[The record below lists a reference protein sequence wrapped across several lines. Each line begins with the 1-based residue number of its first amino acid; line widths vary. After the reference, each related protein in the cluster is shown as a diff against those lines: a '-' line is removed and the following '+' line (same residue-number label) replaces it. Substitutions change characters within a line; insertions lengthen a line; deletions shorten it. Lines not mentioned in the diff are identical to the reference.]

1 MNGLGGNETSSVMRK
16 DFDGAAWAT
25 SHGNDF
31 QQLIARARQKPPAKK
46 EDSNMNGVDDAA
58 EDATSTVQSPHFA
71 IPPTTVTPRRRSD
84 ESVKENRSALDPSRS
99 TNGVIGVEDTRV
111 EVPRTPLG
119 SQVIE
124 VVDKT

>member
-25 SHGNDF
+25 NHGNDF

-46 EDSNMNGVDDAA
+46 DTNGEDDAA
-58 EDATSTVQSPHFA
+58 ENATNTIQSPHFA
-71 IPPTTVTPRRRSD
+71 IPATSISPQRTGD
-84 ESVKENRSALDPSRS
+84 ASVKEHPPVSDLSTL
-99 TNGVIGVEDTRV
+99 TNGVVADVDTRI

>member
-16 DFDGAAWAT
+16 DFDGAAWAMN
-25 SHGNDF
+25 HGNDF

-46 EDSNMNGVDDAA
+46 EDSNTNGVDDAT

-71 IPPTTVTPRRRSD
+71 IPATSVSPQRTRD
-84 ESVKENRSALDPSRS
+84 ASVKENPPASDVSRS
-99 TNGVIGVEDTRV
+99 TNGVDDNRV